1 MLKESFYLS
10 LSDYEISLQVVEVF
24 DLIVG
29 VSTGAIIG
37 TLLAAKRLPVE
48 KCKEVYIEISKE
60 LFSQGKFSG
69 MSGLLLSHAY
79 YNTEKWKQILKN
91 VSF

>member
-1 MLKESFYLS
+1 M
-10 LSDYEISLQVVEVF
+10 
-24 DLIVG
+24 G

-37 TLLAAKRLPVE
+37 ALLAAKRLSVE
-48 KCKEVYIEISKE
+48 KCKEIYIEISRE

-79 YNTEKWKQILKN
+79 YNTEKWKQILKD
-91 VSF
+91 VSKDIINIVQYIFFSVVSSS

>member
-1 MLKESFYLS
+1 M
-10 LSDYEISLQVVEVF
+10 F

-37 TLLAAKRLPVE
+37 ALLTAKRLSIE
-48 KCKEVYIEISKE
+48 KCKEVYIEISRE

-91 VSF
+91 VSKRIFQNTFFLNLIDFSC